1 MRERPAMC
9 ERPAMR
15 ERSAHLPL
23 VFSSLG
29 HCYMH
34 LFTAFYF
41 IIVLALEEAW
51 ALPYHELI
59 ELWTLGSLMVGL
71 AALPAGWLGDC
82 WSAS

>member
-1 MRERPAMC
+1 MAS
-9 ERPAMR
+9 
-15 ERSAHLPL
+15 RSAHLPL

-41 IIVLALEEAW
+41 VIVLALEETR

-71 AALPAGWLGDC
+71 AALLLLGEPIRRPAPAL
-82 WSAS
+82 AAE